1 MISHKFRMSISV
13 CGLAFDCLAA
23 TKVQLSR
30 SKFVVLGY
38 KFYICA
44 AVRQCYVLLKEAVY
58 GGSAKST

>member
-23 TKVQLSR
+23 TKLQLSR

-38 KFYICA
+38 LYICA